1 MEAEVHNDPAE
12 QADGVPPPVPE
23 PEATAK
29 VAEIGQKVL
38 KTGAG
43 QARAIFNDLKTVSF
57 KEEVLP
63 IDASNLTALAVDFVF
78 WAVTLL
84 GVIPLLIVSIE
95 GIDTQ
100 LTLFALFFAAV
111 WGVIIKMFVM
121 RDESTWAFPVAS
133 LFFTGIIG
141 LFVLIAIYRYLLP
154 DFYLNWADS
163 ESPLVSLFGYVFQ
176 VGVWEEVFK
185 ALPVVL
191 FLWWKKDKAHPMALV
206 GIGVFSGLG
215 FAAFENLQYG
225 DRAVA
230 SADYLA
236 EMYGEEGLMAGV
248 QSAMI
253 TTMLRSLSLVFCHAI
268 WAGIA
273 AYFIAVA
280 SIERRRVAAL
290 IIVGILVAAVLHGA
304 YDWFTG
310 VQMTLAAATAGFS
323 FALFYGYLSKL
334 RGMIDAKEAEAVAE
348 AAGVAEP
355 GTP

>member
-1 MEAEVHNDPAE
+1 MEADAHDDPVE
-12 QADGVPPPVPE
+12 ETESIPPPPSPPE
-23 PEATAK
+23 STAK

-63 IDASNLTALAVDFVF
+63 IDESNLTALAKDFVF

-84 GVIPLLIVSIE
+84 GVIPLLIVSMQEINA
-95 GIDTQ
+95 Q

-111 WGVIIKMFVM
+111 WGVIMKMFVM
-121 RDESTWAFPVAS
+121 RDESPWTVPVAA

-141 LFVLIAIYRYLLP
+141 LFVLITIYRYLLP
-154 DFYLNWADS
+154 DFYLNLADS
-163 ESPLVSLFGYVFQ
+163 ETPFVSLFGFVFQ
-176 VGVWEEVFK
+176 VGVWEEVCK

-191 FLWWKKDKAHPMALV
+191 FLWWRKDKAHPMALV

-225 DRAVA
+225 ERAVVT
-230 SADYLA
+230 ADYLA
-236 EMYGEEGLMAGV
+236 EVYGEEGLVAGV
-248 QSAMI
+248 QSAMV
-253 TTMLRSLSLVFCHAI
+253 TTMLRSLSLVFCHAT

-280 SIERRRVAAL
+280 SIERRRVGAL

-304 YDWFTG
+304 YDWLTDL
-310 VQMTLAAATAGFS
+310 QMTLAAATAGFS
-323 FALFYGYLSKL
+323 FVLFYGYLSKL
-334 RGMIDAKEAEAVAE
+334 RGMIDAKEAEALPQPRALRIWE
-348 AAGVAEP
+348 SR
-355 GTP
+355 